1 MWFTGVTDI
10 SVRGERESVYLTSI
24 QCKAVQTVAGTIKA
38 SGARSVH
45 QKGSL

>member
-10 SVRGERESVYLTSI
+10 SVRGERESVTSI